1 MILAAGFVISLFVAR
16 AGAVVGALSAVP
28 VFYPLTFFLLRGPS
42 LPAYFLDFFILMRN
56 FSIRARLLAFVPG
69 RTEVAVKKRLQV
81 IFQKLGAVD
90 RAHAVAE
97 AIRRGLI

>member
-1 MILAAGFVISLFVAR
+1 MAAARGRRQLSPELLDGVLLEFGGLAREQTQRTSDLSPDDLEIL
-16 AGAVVGALSAVP
+16 
-28 VFYPLTFFLLRGPS
+28 
-42 LPAYFLDFFILMRN
+42 
-56 FSIRARLLAFVPG
+56 RLASKGSTNREIGLATG

-81 IFQKLGAVD
+81 IFQKLSALD

>member
-1 MILAAGFVISLFVAR
+1 MTGGQPGPEKYDGRCGETPAVAEERKLVFGLLEDLGGAVAAGEVGLVA
-16 AGAVVGALSAVP
+16 
-28 VFYPLTFFLLRGPS
+28 T
-42 LPAYFLDFFILMRN
+42 
-56 FSIRARLLAFVPG
+56 G